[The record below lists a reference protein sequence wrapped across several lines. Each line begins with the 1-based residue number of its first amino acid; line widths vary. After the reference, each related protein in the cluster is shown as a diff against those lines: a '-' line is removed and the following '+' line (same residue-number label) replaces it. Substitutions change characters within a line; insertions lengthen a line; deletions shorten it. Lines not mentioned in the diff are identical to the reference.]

1 MTREDVKGIFP
12 NATDEEITAF
22 LNKHNGEV
30 TAAKSSGV
38 KADELATLRDKAKK
52 YDDYEAEKLTAEQ
65 KLKKLT
71 DEAEAAKITNLKML
85 NKTKAVAEFVNCGLK
100 EDDYKGFIDS
110 IVSDNEETTVNSA
123 KSIAAM
129 LTSQKKAVED
139 KLKEDGLK
147 NAPKPQG
154 AGGNDGLT
162 SAEKIA
168 EKLATDRAT
177 IAKTAAEGLKKYI

>member
-71 DEAEAAKITNLKML
+71 EEAEAAKVTNLKML
-85 NKTKAVAEFVNCGLK
+85 NKTKAVAEFVNCGLA

-110 IVSDNEETTVNSA
+110 IVSDNEEATVNSA

-139 KLKEDGLK
+139 KLKEEGMK

-154 AGGNDGLT
+154 AGGGTDLT
-162 SAEKIA
+162 AA
-168 EKLATDRAT
+168 EKLAENLAASKAAT
-177 IAKTAAEGLKKYI
+177 VKAAADGLKKYI